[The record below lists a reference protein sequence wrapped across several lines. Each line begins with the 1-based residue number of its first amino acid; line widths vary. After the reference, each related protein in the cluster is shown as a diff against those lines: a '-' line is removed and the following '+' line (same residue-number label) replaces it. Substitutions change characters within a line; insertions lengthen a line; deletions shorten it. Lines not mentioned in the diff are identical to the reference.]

1 MLYLLCLLT
10 LVLRYQAVLLC
21 LAKVSQS
28 NTSSPMLCT
37 MSSWVVVGISG
48 VTNGG
53 KSTLA
58 QQLHSRL
65 PCHTKVISQDDYFFP
80 TDSPHHVPC
89 PGGLPHHNWDTISA
103 LDMNTML
110 RDVTDIVNSRPDH
123 TKQSSD
129 GGAVTHVWNATD
141 LSPVLLMDGFILYDH
156 PGILE
161 LCDLRYFL
169 TLSREECWER
179 RTIRVYDPPDVPGYF
194 EACVWPMY
202 EEHLARVK
210 ERVPQVTFLDGL
222 LDNYPLVLQQVT
234 EFSRLKGKARGTQ
247 G

>member
-1 MLYLLCLLT
+1 MFVDLGADK
-10 LVLRYQAVLLC
+10 YQAVLVC
-21 LAKVSQS
+21 LAKDSQN
-28 NTSSPMLCT
+28 NTSSALCT

-58 QQLHSRL
+58 QQLHAHL
-65 PCHTKVISQDDYFFP
+65 PCHTRVISQDDYFFP
-80 TDSPHHVPC
+80 IDSPHHVPC
-89 PGGLPHHNWDTISA
+89 PGGLSHHNWDTLSA
-103 LDMNTML
+103 LDMKTML
-110 RDVTDIVNSRPDH
+110 RDVTEIIKSRPDH
-123 TKQSSD
+123 TKSSD
-129 GGAVTHVWNATD
+129 RGAVTHIQNATD

-161 LCDLRYFL
+161 LCDLRYFV

-179 RTIRVYDPPDVPGYF
+179 RASRAYDPPDIPGYF

-210 ERVPQVTFLDGL
+210 ERVPQVMFLDGMQ
-222 LDNYPLVLQQVT
+222 DNFPLVLQQVT
-234 EFSRLKGKARGTQ
+234 ESSRLKGKARGTQ